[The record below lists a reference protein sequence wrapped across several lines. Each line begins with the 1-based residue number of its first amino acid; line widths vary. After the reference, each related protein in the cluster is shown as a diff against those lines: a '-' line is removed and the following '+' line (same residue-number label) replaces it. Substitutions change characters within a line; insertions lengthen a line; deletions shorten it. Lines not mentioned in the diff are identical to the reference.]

1 VANDLV
7 ARHGNQRQEIIAV
20 PPQSIHQICLQE
32 LPKSPRIHLMDYLNV
47 LWLFFADF
55 DHLLIILGLFNIEDL
70 VLKASPRSRHAGV
83 NVEWLCR

>member
-1 VANDLV
+1 
-7 ARHGNQRQEIIAV
+7 
-20 PPQSIHQICLQE
+20 
-32 LPKSPRIHLMDYLNV
+32 MDYLNV